1 MGGLAVS
8 LGSSFKW
15 SILQVLEQEHV
26 ENLGW
31 DSAAEGLEVRN

>member
-1 MGGLAVS
+1 MGGPVVS

-15 SILQVLEQEHV
+15 SLLQFWEQEHV

-31 DSAAEGLEVRN
+31 DSAAEG